1 MKQITPSRLMIIST
15 IILAVLTACG
25 TVEATNDSQHVTE
38 LASKIA
44 DFDPPQGYTAEFSA
58 ELAGYTL
65 AAYRGTT
72 DPSHLYLIQSEN
84 GADGEELSGML
95 TQMAPGSSDPNTRLT
110 VIENRPVVIRGQEAT
125 LVISDGTNHEGKY
138 YRQAT
143 VAFQGKGG
151 PAMLVFS
158 ETVELWDQNAVD
170 AFLESIH

>member
-1 MKQITPSRLMIIST
+1 MKQITPMRLMIASM
-15 IILAVLTACG
+15 IILAVLAACG
-25 TVEATNDSQHVTE
+25 TVDATNDSQHVTE

-58 ELAGYTL
+58 EMAGYTL
-65 AAYRGTT
+65 ASYKGTT

-84 GADGEELSGML
+84 KADGEKLTGML
-95 TQMAPGSSDPNTRLT
+95 TQMAPGSNDPNTRLT
-110 VIENRPVVIRGQEAT
+110 VIENRPVVIRGREST
-125 LVISDGTNHEGKY
+125 VVISDGTNHEGKY

-158 ETVELWDQNAVD
+158 ETVELWDQDAVD
-170 AFLESIH
+170 TFLQSIK

>member
-1 MKQITPSRLMIIST
+1 MKQITPMSLIIVST

-25 TVEATNDSQHVTE
+25 TVEATNDSQHVIK

-65 AAYRGTT
+65 AAYKGTT
-72 DPSHLYLIQSEN
+72 GPSHLYVIQSEN
-84 GADGEELSGML
+84 EADGEELTSML

-110 VIENRPVVIRGQEAT
+110 VIENRPVIIRGQEST
-125 LVISDGTNHEGKY
+125 LVISDGTNHEGEP

-151 PAMLVFS
+151 PAMLVLS
-158 ETVELWDQNAVD
+158 ETAELWDQDAVD
-170 AFLESIH
+170 AFLQSIR